1 MYVLCPCWRLFTC
14 SVEVSDLHRLTLDV
28 SLQRLYQFPF
38 CLLFLLGHKVREAK
52 QHAGKWLWQYI
63 QWLWDG
69 WFGVRASPRIMVCAN
84 WQREKSNKQ
93 CACTQYGEILAA
105 DMTSELPSA
114 VWAGEGGWGAAAGWG
129 RAAPSLSWTIWRWSR
144 IPRCPAPRTSSA
156 KPSRSPRTSRSCCGL
171 LRRTNMTGQNLRSGS
186 VFFSFHFLGSILNLQ
201 FLFFHHNSVIISCL
215 YLLSF
220 PLLLVI
226 FTLPLHS
233 TSTSIVS
240 VSRCPRPSPVW
251 ADHVSVKACVGSG
264 TAWDVSALWC
274 PGLRR
279 PPLPFSR
286 SASGPLTPPPGTLAS
301 VPASQAQF
309 YFPLPHL
316 CPSVSPANNL
326 ALLVWCAAECVQ
338 FKKTVSELI
347 SCIYA
352 LTWFWHVGERS
363 WCNTCIQADVNAV

>member
-1 MYVLCPCWRLFTC
+1 MCFVLVDDFLRVALKF
-14 SVEVSDLHRLTLDV
+14 SDLHRLTLDV

-38 CLLFLLGHKVREAK
+38 CLLFLLGHKIREAK

-69 WFGVRASPRIMVCAN
+69 WFGVRASPRIMACAN

-93 CACTQYGEILAA
+93 CAVHSTGRFWQQTWLLNFPLQFEQEREAEEQRLAGGGQ
-105 DMTSELPSA
+105 LHP
-114 VWAGEGGWGAAAGWG
+114 WAGRSGDGAGSHAAQHRGRHPQNRADHQEHPGAAAGCSGEQTWQV
-129 RAAPSLSWTIWRWSR
+129 R
-144 IPRCPAPRTSSA
+144 IYVQD
-156 KPSRSPRTSRSCCGL
+156 L
-171 LRRTNMTGQNLRSGS
+171 F
-186 VFFSFHFLGSILNLQ
+186 FFSFHFLGSILNLQ

-240 VSRCPRPSPVW
+240 ASRCPRPSPVW

-326 ALLVWCAAECVQ
+326 ALLIWCAAECVL
-338 FKKTVSELI
+338 FKKTVSEWM

>member
-1 MYVLCPCWRLFTC
+1 MCFVLVDDFLRVALKF
-14 SVEVSDLHRLTLDV
+14 SDLHRLTLDV

-84 WQREKSNKQ
+84 WQREKSNKTV
-93 CACTQYGEILAA
+93 CLYTVRGDFGSRHDSWTSLCSLSRRGRLRSSGWLGEGSSIPEL
-105 DMTSELPSA
+105 DDLEMEPDPTLPSTED
-114 VWAGEGGWGAAAGWG
+114 VIRKTEQITKNIQELL
-129 RAAPSLSWTIWRWSR
+129 RAAQENKHDRSESTFR
-144 IPRCPAPRTSSA
+144 ICF
-156 KPSRSPRTSRSCCGL
+156 L
-171 LRRTNMTGQNLRSGS
+171 
-186 VFFSFHFLGSILNLQ
+186 SFHFLGSILNLQ

-338 FKKTVSELI
+338 FKKTVSELM

-352 LTWFWHVGERS
+352 LTWFWHVGECS